1 MPATGTFMM
10 TPSDFS
16 SSMGWFVE
24 NWDEK
29 SHGVWYLDVPD
40 RWTMANLQVS
50 HISSRSMNGVK
61 KKSLG
66 RSHGS
71 SWGHGK
77 LPVHVC
83 PPESN
88 MAIENMKFPL
98 KHPLTSVI
106 FHYRRVNPTPFPEK
120 IPLVDG
126 KWHVLS
132 MKSPVPSSFFMV
144 NPSPTVV
151 PAAQP
156 TTNRRSL
163 QEKFYNGWAILCI
176 VVLVTWRPVT
186 AFFQSGWPVGV
197 IVGVSELL
205 MVITMVIIIFN
216 KFNI

>member
-16 SSMGWFVE
+16 SSVGWFVE

-98 KHPLTSVI
+98 KHPLI
-106 FHYRRVNPTPFPEK
+106 AGIPTAMLDYWQVF
-120 IPLVDG
+120 
-126 KWHVLS
+126 S
-132 MKSPVPSSFFMV
+132 AQATMAPSFLGRGIWSA
-144 NPSPTVV
+144 N
-151 PAAQP
+151 
-156 TTNRRSL
+156 L
-163 QEKFYNGWAILCI
+163 HKLGWWGTI
-176 VVLVTWRPVT
+176 VTG
-186 AFFQSGWPVGV
+186 A
-197 IVGVSELL
+197 
-205 MVITMVIIIFN
+205 
-216 KFNI
+216 